1 MLFSYR
7 CDGCSRHIRGVC
19 AHCKH
24 EMLQQELP
32 SVPGV
37 IAAVSY
43 DSTARQ
49 LVHGLKFHNH
59 RGIAA
64 LFAEVIL
71 ERLPPNLDLPN
82 VVTWAPTSKQRA
94 HERGHD
100 QAELI
105 ARAVSFRLGVPCRM
119 LLRRTSSTSQT
130 GQSRSARLIGPTFL
144 ARACSDVGQVLLIDD
159 VVTTGS
165 TLGHAATA
173 LREAGAIRVT
183 CAAFAAT
190 PAPSERR

>member
-1 MLFSYR
+1 MLFSYK

-19 AHCKH
+19 AHCMH
-24 EMLQQELP
+24 EMLQEDLP
-32 SVPGV
+32 GVPGV
-37 IAAVSY
+37 LAAVRY
-43 DSTARQ
+43 DNTARQ

-64 LFAEVIL
+64 LFAEVMV
-71 ERLPPNLDLPN
+71 ERLSLSLELVN
-82 VVTWAPTSKQRA
+82 VVTWAPTSKYRA

-105 ARAVSFRLGVPCRM
+105 ARAVSFRLGVPCRK

-130 GQSRSARLIGPTFL
+130 GQSRDVRLVGPTFV
-144 ARACSDVGQVLLIDD
+144 ARACGSVGRVLLVDD

-165 TLGHAATA
+165 TLGRAATA

>member
-19 AHCKH
+19 AHCKQV
-24 EMLQQELP
+24 MLQHDLP

-37 IAAVSY
+37 LAAVRY
-43 DSTARQ
+43 ENTARQ

-64 LFAEVIL
+64 LFGEVMV
-71 ERLPPNLDLPN
+71 ERLPSNLELPN

-94 HERGHD
+94 HKRGHD

-105 ARAVSFRLGVPCRM
+105 ARAVSLQLGVPCKQ

-130 GQSRSARLIGPTFL
+130 GQPRSTRLMGPTFV
-144 ARACSDVGQVLLIDD
+144 ARACANVGRVLLIDD

-165 TLGHAATA
+165 TLGRAATA
-173 LREAGAIRVT
+173 LREAGAIHVT

>member
-1 MLFSYR
+1 MLFSYK

-19 AHCKH
+19 AHCMH
-24 EMLQQELP
+24 EMLQDDLP
-32 SVPGV
+32 GVPGV
-37 IAAVSY
+37 LAAVRY
-43 DSTARQ
+43 DNTARQ
-49 LVHGLKFHNH
+49 LVHGLKFYNH

-64 LFAEVIL
+64 LFAEVMV
-71 ERLPPNLDLPN
+71 ERLSLNLELAN

-105 ARAVSFRLGVPCRM
+105 ARAVSFRLGVPCRK
-119 LLRRTSSTSQT
+119 LLRRTSSISQT
-130 GQSRSARLIGPTFL
+130 GQSRDARLVGPTFV
-144 ARACSDVGQVLLIDD
+144 ARACNSVGKVLLIDD

-173 LREAGAIRVT
+173 LREAGAIHVT

>member
-19 AHCKH
+19 ALCKH

-64 LFAEVIL
+64 LFAEVMV
-71 ERLPPNLDLPN
+71 ERLSLNLELAN
-82 VVTWAPTSKQRA
+82 VVTWAPTTSRHQ
-94 HERGHD
+94 HERGMDH
-100 QAELI
+100 AELI
-105 ARAVSFRLGVPCRM
+105 ARHVGVLLMLPTKR
-119 LLRRTSSTSQT
+119 LLRRVNTVSQT
-130 GQSRSARLIGPTFL
+130 GLDRDERLISPEFV
-144 ARACSDVGQVLLIDD
+144 ARPLGRHRNVLIIDD
-159 VVTTGS
+159 VVTTGA
-165 TLGHAATA
+165 TFRAATRA
-173 LREAGAIRVT
+173 LVEVGALSVV
-183 CAAFAAT
+183 CV
-190 PAPSERR
+190 APSRTV